1 MWKPELLAPAKNL
14 ERLYV
19 AIAYGADAVYLGG
32 QSYGLRARAD
42 NFTDTDLASGVAYA
56 HQHGVK
62 IYVTL
67 NAFLHDED
75 FEGFADYCRFLEQ
88 IGVDAVI
95 VSDLGVI
102 RAIQAA
108 SNLSIH
114 LSTQASCLNSAA
126 AKVWKKVGVDRIV
139 VGREVSVAE
148 GGAIQR
154 QSDTEI
160 EMFVHGAMCM
170 AYSGNCT
177 ISNFVKGRDSNRGGC
192 VQSCRLPY
200 QIAPDPGASIPMESA
215 DTILSSTDLWGIGS
229 IESFFEQK
237 ICSLKIEGRMKSSFY
252 VAMTCRIYRTLIDA
266 YAEGRLTPA
275 LYEAAAT
282 ELKSAPH
289 RDYASGS
296 LLNPAQ
302 AETVYH
308 QTTPINEGEHEYL
321 GIVLET
327 TPNVIVM
334 KLATALKI
342 GDEIELVPHTG
353 APIAWQVT
361 HLQSVMGESLPSI
374 RQDNVVCL
382 PKAMMPP
389 GSDAIAPYH
398 VARIAPAHHPLAQ
411 VR

>member
-32 QSYGLRARAD
+32 QQYGLRARAD
-42 NFTDTDLASGVAYA
+42 NFTDTDLAAAVSYA

-75 FEGFADYCRFLEQ
+75 LDGFGTYCKFLEN

-102 RAIQAA
+102 RSIQAA

-114 LSTQASCLNSAA
+114 LSTQASCINRYA
-126 AKVWKKVGVDRIV
+126 AKLWKQIGVDRIV
-139 VGREVSVAE
+139 VGRELSIQE
-148 GGAIQR
+148 GGEIQR
-154 QSDTEI
+154 ASNTEI

-177 ISNFVKGRDSNRGGC
+177 ISNFIKGRDSNRGGC

-200 QIAPDPGASIPMESA
+200 QIEGNDAVTKEA
-215 DTILSSTDLWGIGS
+215 DTILSSTDLWGIGT
-229 IESFFEQK
+229 IESFFEEK
-237 ICSLKIEGRMKSSFY
+237 ICSLKVEGRMKSSFY
-252 VAMTCRIYRTLIDA
+252 VAMTCKAYRRLIDA
-266 YAEGRLTPA
+266 YAEGQLTPEV
-275 LYEAAAT
+275 YEEAASD
-282 ELKSAPH
+282 LKSTPH

-296 LLNPAQ
+296 LQSPAKDD
-302 AETVYH
+302 TVYH
-308 QTTPINEGEHEYL
+308 QDTPINEGDHEYL

-327 TPNVIVM
+327 TADLIVM
-334 KLATALKI
+334 KLATGLKV
-342 GDEIELVPHTG
+342 GDEVELIPHQG
-353 APIAWQVT
+353 RPIAWTVSQ
-361 HLQSVMGESLPSI
+361 LRSVVGEPIDSI

-382 PKAMMPP
+382 PKSAMPE
-389 GSDAIAPYH
+389 GCDAIAAYN
-398 VARIAPAHHPLAQ
+398 VARITPALRPVAT
-411 VR
+411 VC